1 MSISW
6 QTWKAAEDDLQL
18 EIVAPFEVSLAPT
31 KKLAAE
37 LLVKNFGDRNGML
50 VFTNYD
56 VVKPHREQLQNL
68 GYGYSVLEKPK
79 ENEDYVR
86 EDFIDLL
93 SDWGWTGDR
102 SMRPKWIIP
111 M

>member
-6 QTWKAAEDDLQL
+6 HDWKAAEHDLGL
-18 EIVAPFEVSLAPT
+18 EIVTPFEVNLAPT
-31 KKLAAE
+31 QKLVAE
-37 LLVKNFGDRNGML
+37 FLVKNFGDRNGML

-102 SMRPKWIIP
+102 AMRPKWIIP